1 MKKQFKNSIFK
12 TVLLLLSVVLLV
24 ASTVIVAVANAISL
38 STMHT
43 LIINFD
49 EYVSKC
55 TVTYEIDQSG
65 NTKTK
70 DVTSGETLSFFDGA
84 HVSVEFEVKDGKRTT
99 FSYAD
104 IENRASESRNIIEWH
119 SFVANNTVDV
129 TCTDITYTIHALNSN
144 GVSTGSTYDYL
155 EVTGSQNTVDD
166 LTSGEVLYQINSDE
180 VAELPRVKKTNW
192 IFKGWYIVTN
202 ATDAAQNGGI
212 FIEPV
217 SEDGPCYMPKTLPMT
232 DYMHAQNDVIYVY
245 PYFVPEY
252 YDIYREDWIYK
263 ESGNHLQTQ
272 LFSYKMEN
280 VAVGDWYS
288 ALGDKWQGGWQ
299 GWQDDL
305 DAGGY
310 KSYAG
315 YLLMTDCICVG
326 ECDENCIYAAKKVY
340 NTDSD
345 PTRNTVYRYYTPI
358 WYSLIFDLNGDDG
371 ESITFNNTTT
381 QYLYGNRAEIAI
393 PERVGYVFSGWK
405 VKIYRDGQWT
415 SENVPHLLAAE
426 EGEDAGKYLLG
437 TKYAKYEEA
446 TGKWNDLNAV
456 YASEANENGDYEIK
470 LIAQWTPI
478 DISIEYEFGAGVDVA
493 NKGDFQEGGKFT
505 TFKYDAGIIIDNP
518 IRTGWM
524 FTGWE
529 MAYADGSAL
538 PTDIGLSKL
547 NDNQYQITGS
557 IHAKNIVL
565 TAKWA
570 PETYTVVLD
579 ANGDGVPEFTISD
592 VEYGSTSW
600 VSKIP
605 ADLAAPTKEGYTFNG
620 YFGNGEKYIYAVDGN
635 LVAKNIA
642 WNIDG
647 GANGATIILD
657 AEWIINRYTV
667 TLDSIDGLPAGSDFT
682 VKIIVGTTP
691 KEYTAFPIS
700 FELDYNTTFRVEIKL
715 SNNLRVAKWN
725 GEKAEYYTGEWF
737 VSGNITV
744 GAENMTLSAEARPAK
759 PSIGVGYDVN
769 ITVKSETEIQVDFK
783 NADVSKLYE
792 VAISNQESEEGL
804 VWHRVTDGET
814 QYVFTGLDQ
823 GTKYFVFV
831 RFSKTETTLEGIPDY
846 KEKTT
851 NFINYVKDV
860 ENLLKD
866 MITDTDG
873 ECVKVLINAAIE
885 DIYDLIPEDGELPDG
900 FKDLVDGIVATVQQK
915 LAFAREQDSKIA
927 ELEAYRDACGV
938 SGSFNTVNLNEI
950 GSLCADAVSNISGAA
965 NAEEVAE
972 IFNKAMQDMMAIP
985 VSYLK
990 DGSITLNS
998 LLGLN
1003 QGSSIT
1009 LNSMQDIRALR
1020 RAIADA
1026 IAQGKITADSFITV
1040 EAATELL
1047 RTLDTIS
1054 AYSFSVVNVQI
1065 SEGDVFTLT
1074 LTIPEAFINRT
1085 GMQVAYFNQATG
1097 MIELLE
1103 TTREGN
1109 TLVFKAKYIA
1119 DFVIL
1124 ADPTVDLTATII
1136 ALGAILFCQLLA
1148 IVFVLAARSKA
1159 KKSVMH
1165 ASVAL
1170 PMFLTIHFLPIANA
1184 ELIALGLGAAVLVA
1198 QIVLMWLLLSS
1209 GMIRIF
1215 KTNRT
1220 APEQKE
1226 VTAVVREEDLHE
1238 DPYAA
1243 FDEEPEVPETDEV
1256 VDEVI
1261 DEVVEEVIDDIAEE
1275 FIEEATEEEVEEPV
1289 EESLD
1294 EDAFDAELAEE
1305 LAYEQSEEYTDEAY
1319 TDGAYLEEAYEN
1331 DEEYVAEEYAEEAY
1345 EEAYTDEEAYAESD
1359 EAAAEE
1365 VLPAATE
1372 EVYEDEEFIEQSTEP
1387 YYSIDEEENVYAYDE
1402 EEAERVADAQET
1414 NEEAE
1419 ETAYD
1424 TDPFEGVFGES
1435 NEQGGNSADE
1445 GGDPSYEEPYGE
1457 SYEFADAEDAQT
1469 EDADREETEGQG
1481 TVDPTSYLVIDEEEI
1496 SDDEEMY
1503 RYDE

>member
-1 MKKQFKNSIFK
+1 MKKQVKNQIFK
-12 TVLLLLSVVLLV
+12 SVLLLLSVVLLI
-24 ASTVIVAVANAISL
+24 ASAIVVAVANTSATSM
-38 STMHT
+38 SKT
-43 LIINFD
+43 LTIELD
-49 EYVSKC
+49 D
-55 TVTYEIDQSG
+55 TVKTCEIQYTDPSG
-65 NTKTK
+65 NPVKK
-70 DVTSGETLSFFDGA
+70 EVSNGDVIEILHGVKVTVEVTPHNGLWPSFVFENEEQAGSAVGNVVRWREFISDNT
-84 HVSVEFEVKDGKRTT
+84 VSVTC
-99 FSYAD
+99 
-104 IENRASESRNIIEWH
+104 ENR
-119 SFVANNTVDV
+119 V
-129 TCTDITYTIHALNSN
+129 YTLHALNYTREDGLYEYNLASVSGAWTITDLIN
-144 GVSTGSTYDYL
+144 GTATYQS
-155 EVTGSQNTVDD
+155 GVDP
-166 LTSGEVLYQINSDE
+166 TFMFPKASMGTWEFE
-180 VAELPRVKKTNW
+180 
-192 IFKGWYIVTN
+192 GWYIVTSESE
-202 ATDAAQNGGI
+202 GGI
-212 FIEPV
+212 IPMRFDEEKQMYYIPKDMEMTTYMY
-217 SEDGPCYMPKTLPMT
+217 EQDGVICVFPKFKAP
-232 DYMHAQNDVIYVY
+232 IY
-245 PYFVPEY
+245 E
-252 YDIYREDWIYK
+252 IYRQDHIYK
-263 ESGNHLQTQ
+263 GDATPSIPM
-272 LFSYKMEN
+272 FSYMMQAEAGTQFSAIWSN
-280 VAVGDWYS
+280 FWGD
-288 ALGDKWQGGWQ
+288 DKA
-299 GWQDDL
+299 
-305 DAGGY
+305 AGGY
-310 KSYAG
+310 VSYKG
-315 YLLMTDCICVG
+315 YLLMTHMCKTPCGQDVCSEYDVRDVLNNEG
-326 ECDENCIYAAKKVY
+326 EGISSI
-340 NTDSD
+340 NTL
-345 PTRNTVYRYYTPI
+345 VRYYTPI
-358 WYSLIFDLNGDDG
+358 TYNLTYAAVPTGYAGPNKYVYGTATESPIANPTKAGYNFLGWLVELYDPNTDTWYNPHERDANKFVGPDFALGDKNAYYDDKAGEWKDLNDIYAAKAKADG
-371 ESITFNNTTT
+371 TGEIRLTAQWAPITYTIDYKWGEGVNQELADKLTDINNTLPGSFVFDSGVLEITNPTRPGYTFKKWILSDGT
-381 QYLYGNRAEIAI
+381 Q
-393 PERVGYVFSGWK
+393 VF
-405 VKIYRDGQWT
+405 
-415 SENVPHLLAAE
+415 
-426 EGEDAGKYLLG
+426 EDADSGLTAGDGKYLLDC
-437 TKYAKYEEA
+437 
-446 TGKWNDLNAV
+446 GKHPYN
-456 YASEANENGDYEIK
+456 
-470 LIAQWTPI
+470 
-478 DISIEYEFGAGVDVA
+478 
-493 NKGDFQEGGKFT
+493 
-505 TFKYDAGIIIDNP
+505 
-518 IRTGWM
+518 
-524 FTGWE
+524 
-529 MAYADGSAL
+529 
-538 PTDIGLSKL
+538 
-547 NDNQYQITGS
+547 IT
-557 IHAKNIVL
+557 L
-565 TAKWA
+565 TAEW
-570 PETYTVVLD
+570 ESEVYDVVLD
-579 ANGDGVPEFTISD
+579 STPDVTISG
-592 VEYGSTSW
+592 VEYDSKSW
-600 VSKIP
+600 IEKIP
-605 ADLAAPTKEGYTFNG
+605 VNLSAPTKEGYTFVG
-620 YFGNGEKYIYAVDGN
+620 YYWGDTRYLYADENGN
-635 LVAKNIA
+635 LLADDKVWTADGEGTTITLTAK
-642 WNIDG
+642 WD
-647 GANGATIILD
+647 
-657 AEWIINRYTV
+657 INWYTV

-759 PSIGVGYDVN
+759 PSIGIGYDVN

-783 NADVSKLYE
+783 SAEVSKLYE

-873 ECVKVLINAAIE
+873 DCVKVLINAAIE

-950 GSLCADAVSNISGAA
+950 GSLCADAVSDISGAA

-985 VSYLK
+985 VSYLR
-990 DGSITLNS
+990 DGSITLSS

-1009 LNSMQDIRALR
+1009 LNSVQDIRALR

-1215 KTNRT
+1215 KTKRT

-1402 EEAERVADAQET
+1402 EEAERDADAQET